1 MTPPPSLQKNIEKN
15 FNFLDE
21 WIAKGRDKRIDFAG
35 EVEVS
40 DVIAIYFY
48 EKYKQSTCPM
58 FPIQTYIELD
68 RAEVKDLYESKIK
81 HEQAIT
87 LEEYKQQLL
96 KFYKRD
102 YKPWNVDKFL
112 KNLRL
117 CLETGEQLIMVPVCV
132 PRHFNM
138 LIIKV
143 ATREVVRFEPH
154 GSFYTDHT
162 ENTAIDKFL
171 EKLTEQIN
179 VHFQLVERFK
189 YVSPL
194 KACPSY
200 TKKRPLDIYEGFQT
214 TENKVLPMNED
225 EGVGFCV
232 LWSWF
237 FAECVINNP
246 AMPIDE
252 VYLEAQDILRKD
264 EMNFAR
270 IIRGYYYSINEEL
283 ERMKKTLSLKSNY
296 IHSLKAKDNFFL
308 DYLKLNTEKLKA
320 KPRKPF
326 VGGSTIRFIVP
337 KPHKK
342 TI

>member
-1 MTPPPSLQKNIEKN
+1 
-15 FNFLDE
+15 
-21 WIAKGRDKRIDFAG
+21 
-35 EVEVS
+35 
-40 DVIAIYFY
+40 
-48 EKYKQSTCPM
+48 
-58 FPIQTYIELD
+58 
-68 RAEVKDLYESKIK
+68 
-81 HEQAIT
+81 
-87 LEEYKQQLL
+87 
-96 KFYKRD
+96 
-102 YKPWNVDKFL
+102 VDKFL
-112 KNLRL
+112 KNLAL
-117 CLETGEQLIMVPVCV
+117 CLETGEQLILVPVCV

-154 GSFYTDHT
+154 GSFYTDYT

-171 EKLTEQIN
+171 EKLTDQIN
-179 VHFQLVERFK
+179 AHFHLVDKRFK

-214 TENKVLPMNED
+214 TENKVLPMNAD

-270 IIRGYYYSINEEL
+270 VIRGYYYSINEEL
-283 ERMKKTLSLKSNY
+283 ERMKKTLSLKSEF
-296 IHSLKAKDNFFL
+296 IHSLKSKDNFFL

-326 VGGSTIRFIVP
+326 VGGGTIKFNVP